1 MDQSLIE
8 AGVAKGDYLSV
19 KQKLRQLGMR
29 CQILKE
35 PHVRIQFEC
44 KMRHQF
50 HATPMQ
56 AINDGCPTC
65 NLIDLV
71 DNGPTE
77 TVSEADFKAAVAKQ
91 HKFLRDSL
99 EQAKRKL
106 RRAVP
111 TAKYWAGG

>member
-8 AGVAKGDYLSV
+8 AGVEKGDYRSV
-19 KQKLRQLGMR
+19 QLKLRQLGFH
-29 CQILKE
+29 CLLLKE
-35 PHVRIQFEC
+35 PHTRIQFSC
-44 KMRHQF
+44 PKRHEF

-65 NLIDLV
+65 NLIDHV

-77 TVSEADFKAAVAKQ
+77 TVSEADFKVAVAKQ